1 PDVSGIGVRTA
12 IYTQNILTFL
22 PAFYA
27 LWDGV
32 VTHKELDSVRKHS
45 TTILLT
51 AFAVLISAYV
61 QASTNRLT
69 NYHTIIVLNLSWM
82 NNTNALVYTLL
93 YVHH

>member
-1 PDVSGIGVRTA
+1 PDVSGIGVRTS
-12 IYTQNILTFL
+12 IYAQNILTFI

-32 VTHKELDSVRKHS
+32 VTHKELHSVKKHS

-51 AFAVLISAYV
+51 AFAILVSAYV
-61 QASTNRLT
+61 WAPTKHLT
-69 NYHTIIVLNLSWM
+69 NYHTLIVLHLSWM
-82 NNTNALVYTLL
+82 NNTNALVYSLL